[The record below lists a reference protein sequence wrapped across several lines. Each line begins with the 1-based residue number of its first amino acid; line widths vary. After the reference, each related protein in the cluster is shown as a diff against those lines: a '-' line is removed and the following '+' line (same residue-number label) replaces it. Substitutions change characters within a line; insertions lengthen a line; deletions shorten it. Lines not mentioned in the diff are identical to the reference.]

1 MLNPLFKY
9 SQPEVHVDSNTL
21 HRIYRSVTN
30 NKPKL
35 IYTPIRKHYNI
46 HLFG

>member
-1 MLNPLFKY
+1 MLKC
-9 SQPEVHVDSNTL
+9 SQSVAPISSKQL
-21 HRIYRSVTN
+21 LAIYRVVTN

-35 IYTPIRKHYNI
+35 IYTPIRKHYNT